1 MNQKNVFKS
10 IVFISCLYL
19 TMVMSVF
26 ADSNDNSNYQENSMN
41 VVHANRLELSDNSE
55 ALKSW
60 IEHYHIIGKKW
71 VNNDLTSSNQ
81 INEKWMKKT
90 LPANM
95 KKNMI
100 RLIKPGMMVTMEFS
114 PQRINVEI
122 NDNQQIVKIYIG

>member
-1 MNQKNVFKS
+1 MNKKIVLKS
-10 IVFISCLYL
+10 ITLISCLYL

-26 ADSNDNSNYQENSMN
+26 ADSNNNQENGMN
-41 VVHANRLELSDNSE
+41 VVHVNRIELSDNNE

-60 IEHYHIIGKKW
+60 IKHYHIIGKKW
-71 VNNDLTSSNQ
+71 VNNHLTSYSQ
-81 INEKWMKKT
+81 INEKWMRQT

-95 KKNMI
+95 KKNII